1 MKKNY
6 TLFSVR
12 TFRAGALS
20 EQIREHDLRAITVLS
35 ERRASQD
42 ASSCSSDMCLY
53 VICLHQR
60 LCTDVFPK
68 CQSDIRSYYGNQVS
82 VSIKQLCELSRNI
95 SRIHHVA

>member
-42 ASSCSSDMCLY
+42 ASSCSSDMFLY

-68 CQSDIRSYYGNQVS
+68 CQSDIRSYYGNHAS
-82 VSIKQLCELSRNI
+82 VSIKQLCKLSRNI

>member
-1 MKKNY
+1 MKKND

-20 EQIREHDLRAITVLS
+20 EQIREHDLQAITVLS

-42 ASSCSSDMCLY
+42 ASLCSSEMCLY

-60 LCTDVFPK
+60 LCTDVFPE
-68 CQSDIRSYYGNQVS
+68 G
-82 VSIKQLCELSRNI
+82 LCS
-95 SRIHHVA
+95 

>member
-42 ASSCSSDMCLY
+42 ASSCSSDMS
-53 VICLHQR
+53 
-60 LCTDVFPK
+60 LCHLSSPK
-68 CQSDIRSYYGNQVS
+68 AVHWRFSKMPKWHS
-82 VSIKQLCELSRNI
+82 QLLRQPSFCVYQAAVR
-95 SRIHHVA
+95 VVT